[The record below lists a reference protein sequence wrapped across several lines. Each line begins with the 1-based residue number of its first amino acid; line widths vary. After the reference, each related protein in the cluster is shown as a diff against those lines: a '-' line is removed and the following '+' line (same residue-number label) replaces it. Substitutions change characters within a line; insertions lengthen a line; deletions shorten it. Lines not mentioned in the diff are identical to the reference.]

1 MDELARQLK
10 QDAGNIDVVVSPE
23 LDQRIRAS
31 LESVTPE
38 TARRRRKER
47 ARPAGFWWASSLTGI
62 AAAAAVIVIVNTQQQ
77 EPAATASPAIISAAV
92 PSIDWKTETA
102 TLTGQLEQEL
112 DALQSDIRK
121 AEEKVK
127 REIGL

>member
-1 MDELARQLK
+1 MDKLAGRLK
-10 QDAGNIDVVVSPE
+10 QDSKNIDVAVSPE

-31 LESVTPE
+31 LEGITPE
-38 TARRRRKER
+38 TVRKRRER

-62 AAAAAVIVIVNTQQQ
+62 AAAAVVIVIVNSQQ
-77 EPAATASPAIISAAV
+77 EEPAPAATPAGIAAV
-92 PSIDWKTETA
+92 VPEIDWKTETA

-121 AEEKVK
+121 AEDKVRK
-127 REIGL
+127 EIGL